1 MEQQEFT
8 GSLHIFHA
16 FDVGEDIDLERI
28 RQEQILL
35 KQPAT
40 LSKYFKN
47 YHKPLSVELPH
58 PHQTSHCKTVN
69 LHAFGVISI
78 HYQIPIAS
86 TLEQLKKDIER
97 IDNEFREQSV
107 IDASTIYRAIEKVTK
122 KPFFFHI
129 SRSYLVIQVN
139 TQPELSGQQLQ
150 EQFGGVIAST
160 LRFEDKSLSEYKKNE
175 ILERA
180 FGYFRGDLIV
190 IDTEAAFVYDDEYE
204 ETLDLFEFVNIQHL
218 ELQYFDRVLDKQLSI
233 AYAQGNR
240 QRLALR
246 EYMPRGRSNVSSADT
261 LAMLKVD
268 ISVITERLENS
279 IKLVGEPYYTEL
291 YTALTDALGLDNWKS
306 SIEKKLVIVQD
317 LSEIY
322 ENRSQAARDDLI
334 NILIVVL
341 IFLEL
346 IVGVVQYL
354 RV

>member
-1 MEQQEFT
+1 MEQEFT

-28 RQEQILL
+28 REDQILVR
-35 KQPAT
+35 QPAT
-40 LSKYFKN
+40 PSKYFKN

-58 PHQTSHCKTVN
+58 PHQTSYCKAVT
-69 LHAFGVISI
+69 LHAFGVISL
-78 HYQIPIAS
+78 HYQVPFTS
-86 TLEQLKKDIER
+86 TLEQLTRDIEH

-107 IDASTIYRAIEKVTK
+107 SDASVIYKTIEKVTK
-122 KPFFFHI
+122 NPTFFHI
-129 SRSYLVIQVN
+129 GRSYLVIQVN

-150 EQFGGVIAST
+150 EQYGGAIAST

-180 FGYFRGDLIV
+180 FGYFRGDLMV

-204 ETLDLFEFVNIQHL
+204 EVLDLFEFVNIQHL
-218 ELQYFDRVLDKQLSI
+218 ELQYFDRLLDKQLTV
-233 AYAQGNR
+233 AYNRGNK
-240 QRLALR
+240 QLLSLR
-246 EYMPRGRSNVSSADT
+246 EYIPRGRANISSADT
-261 LAMLKVD
+261 LAMLKVE

-291 YTALTDALGLDNWKS
+291 YEALTDALGLENWKS
-306 SIEKKLVIVQD
+306 SIEKKLSIVQD
-317 LSEIY
+317 LSELY
-322 ENRSQAARDDLI
+322 ENRSQAARDDMI
-334 NILIVVL
+334 NILIVIL

-346 IVGVVQYL
+346 IVGIVHYL